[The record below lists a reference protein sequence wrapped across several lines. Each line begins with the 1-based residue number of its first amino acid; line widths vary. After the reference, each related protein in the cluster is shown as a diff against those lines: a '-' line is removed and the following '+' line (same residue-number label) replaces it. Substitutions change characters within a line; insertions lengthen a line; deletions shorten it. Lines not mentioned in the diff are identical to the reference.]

1 MNRTS
6 ETRIRTPPAE
16 TPSSA
21 LSPNQR
27 RLLEGMRRLGFGTI
41 RGLHVRGG
49 QPIFDPPPEVLGIHR
64 TTAPAATQRKDPEA
78 FVLCGEQRA
87 LIQHLSRLGDGVVEL
102 VKVHDGLPVQLEI
115 PETI

>member
-1 MNRTS
+1 MNRTF
-6 ETRIRTPPAE
+6 EMRIRTPPKE
-16 TPSSA
+16 TPSAA

-27 RLLEGMRRLGFGTI
+27 RLLEGMRRLGYGTI

-49 QPIFDPPPEVLGIHR
+49 EPIFDPPPEVLGIHR
-64 TTAPAATQRKDPEA
+64 TVTPASAQRHDPET

-102 VKVHDGLPVQLEI
+102 IKVHDGLPVHLEI
-115 PETI
+115 PESI